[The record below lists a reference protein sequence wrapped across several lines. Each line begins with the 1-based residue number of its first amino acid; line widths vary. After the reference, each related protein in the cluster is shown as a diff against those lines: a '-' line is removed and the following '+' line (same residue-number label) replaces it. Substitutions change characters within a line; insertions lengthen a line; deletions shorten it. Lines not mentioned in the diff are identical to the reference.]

1 MNKLDDGI
9 KKNDVET
16 INYLIEKLLNWYK
29 VEINE
34 IHSNQFVLNTSAHDR
49 NMKVLEEVYI
59 ELKDL
64 ILKENDGMDK
74 LENKIFLS
82 HNSKDK
88 KFGDAIE
95 KLLTSL
101 GVKDEQ
107 LIYTSHPLHKI
118 PLGVN
123 IYEYLRNN
131 IHSRI
136 FMIFLWSNDY
146 LLSPACLKD

>member
-29 VEINE
+29 IEINE
-34 IHSNQFVLNTSAHDR
+34 IHSNQFALNTSAHDR

-64 ILKENDGMDK
+64 ILKENDSMNK

-107 LIYTSHPLHKI
+107 LIYKVLH
-118 PLGVN
+118 V
-123 IYEYLRNN
+123 
-131 IHSRI
+131 
-136 FMIFLWSNDY
+136 
-146 LLSPACLKD
+146 